1 MLCVISV
8 TKSDVMKNNNWC
20 RIYQV
25 YHKLELGSMSGID
38 SFRVMKVLR
47 FRGIK
52 VFASHKLSSTR
63 EGGRKGMSGMGN

>member
-25 YHKLELGSMSGID
+25 YHKHKLGSMSGID
-38 SFRVMKVLR
+38 SFRVLKVLR
-47 FRGIK
+47 IRGIK
-52 VFASHKLSSTR
+52 VFALHKLSSTR
-63 EGGRKGMSGMGN
+63 EGGRKGMSEMSN